1 MRMEVTTIFI
11 RIVEDEILSRLF
23 IFFDLLNRKIKFID
37 FNHEFNEEHPSLA
50 SYLSGI
56 RTGS

>member
-1 MRMEVTTIFI
+1 MEVTTIFI

-23 IFFDLLNRKIKFID
+23 IFFDLLSRKIKFID
-37 FNHEFNEEHPSLA
+37 FNHEFNEEYPSLA